1 MNRQILRK
9 LKDIECDA
17 LFLVNDANIR
27 YTSQFTGSDSYVLI
41 CKERN
46 YFFTDHRYYE
56 QAEFECQGF
65 EVINVNRE
73 SDVLEQKIA
82 EVVNLHQITAIAVE
96 KNHLTM
102 KQYEK
107 INSELSEVQI
117 VPIEGIVENLR
128 YVKSQI
134 EISLITKAAEITD
147 KAFQKILSLLK
158 PGMTELQVALELEII
173 IRQNGAQGVAFPII
187 VVSGDKTSFP
197 HGIPSD
203 KKIEQGDLITM
214 DFGAIYNGYRSDMTR
229 TVIMGEPNQKQK
241 LIYGIVKEAQAVGLE
256 NVIPGLIGK
265 KVRERVKAVMDKY
278 EYKDFA
284 SKGLGHGVG
293 LDIHEKPLMNAR
305 CEDILTENCV
315 LTIEPGIYIPNW
327 GGVRIEDTVVV
338 KNGPCQVL
346 TKSTKEL
353 ISI

>member
-1 MNRQILRK
+1 MR
-9 LKDIECDA
+9 
-17 LFLVNDANIR
+17 
-27 YTSQFTGSDSYVLI
+27 
-41 CKERN
+41 
-46 YFFTDHRYYE
+46 
-56 QAEFECQGF
+56 
-65 EVINVNRE
+65 
-73 SDVLEQKIA
+73 
-82 EVVNLHQITAIAVE
+82 
-96 KNHLTM
+96 
-102 KQYEK
+102 
-107 INSELSEVQI
+107 
-117 VPIEGIVENLR
+117 
-128 YVKSQI
+128 
-134 EISLITKAAEITD
+134 
-147 KAFQKILSLLK
+147 
-158 PGMTELQVALELEII
+158 VA
-173 IRQNGAQGVAFPII
+173 
-187 VVSGDKTSFP
+187 DKTSFP